1 MKSIKLAFSIM
12 VAGVAAALLSFT
24 PMMAMA
30 AGTQA
35 KNPLSIPKPAS
46 HQGQMSQNAR
56 VNINQAS
63 ATQLQKVGI
72 SHKVA
77 ENIVAYRNQ
86 HGPFKN
92 TKDLTNVKGVTPQM
106 VHKINGKITVG
117 NTGTGKSSSK
127 W

>member
-1 MKSIKLAFSIM
+1 MKNIKFVSSTV
-12 VAGVAAALLSFT
+12 VAGLAAALLSFT
-24 PMMAMA
+24 PITAMA

-35 KNPLSIPKPAS
+35 KNPLSIPNQS
-46 HQGQMSQNAR
+46 SQQGQMSQNGK

-77 ENIVAYRNQ
+77 QNIVAYRNQ

-92 TKDLTNVKGVTPQM
+92 TKDLTNVKGVTPKM
-106 VHKINGKITVG
+106 VQKIQGKLTVG
-117 NTGTGKSSSK
+117 NTGSGKSSSK